1 MSESGLT
8 LLTKEQVCEM
18 LGVKESWLNAQIK
31 DGAIQHIRLGK
42 KKFVRFR
49 PEHIEA
55 FLNEHEHGG
64 NSDNGDSAAE

>member
-31 DGAIQHIRLGK
+31 DGSIQHIRLGK

-55 FLNEHEHGG
+55 FLRDHEHGG
-64 NSDNGDSAAE
+64 NNDNGETAAE

>member
-1 MSESGLT
+1 MSDEGLT

-31 DGAIQHIRLGK
+31 EGNIQYIRLGK

-49 PEHIEA
+49 PEHVA
-55 FLNEHEHGG
+55 QFLDERVQGG
-64 NSDNGDSAAE
+64 HDDNGDGTPV